1 MATDIAKQQEAA
13 GQDIVNRLMRQYQM
27 ENPANAA
34 QVRRLMPSAAPASK
48 PAASA
53 AKASKTGV
61 LSPQEAAEI
70 TRQLD
75 EKKRREFEEFTAPP
89 VKKASGG
96 SIKGYAKGG
105 SVRGGGCERRGKTRG
120 KFV

>member
-34 QVRRLMPSAAPASK
+34 QVRRLMPSAATASK

-89 VKKASGG
+89 VKNASGG
-96 SIKGYAKGG
+96 KVKTYAKGG
-105 SVRGGGCERRGKTRG
+105 VTRADGCARKGHTKGKMR
-120 KFV
+120 